1 MITNQLDVLYNQIIK
16 ESLELI
22 KSKKIDLDELAFKIG
37 ISSERL
43 KKALL
48 SRDEDFSIYFR
59 AYDLLLEW

>member
-1 MITNQLDVLYNQIIK
+1 MITNQLDVLYNKIVK
-16 ESLELI
+16 ESLDLI
-22 KSKKIDLDELAFKIG
+22 KSKNIDLDELAFKIG